1 MSLVLQKGV
10 GSENPSIQRKLLRT
24 FQTAQ
29 METSRILP
37 AEMSLE
43 TTVVYF
49 RWKPRKVRKIPN
61 SRVELRRSLPFL
73 TEWTDF
79 SQLCNEISENMTD
92 KKKDYFLNFL
102 QPPLYIK

>member
-1 MSLVLQKGV
+1 MSLVLRKGV

-37 AEMSLE
+37 AEDEPSSFCWE
-43 TTVVYF
+43 
-49 RWKPRKVRKIPN
+49 PRKVRKIPN

-102 QPPLYIK
+102 QPPLYTK